1 MPDWFS
7 VTTVSA
13 HDVAAHDVAAHDV
26 PHDVDETS
34 PDEALPQDVSEHS
47 GASAAGDVIA
57 ATQRSPDEPKQRARY
72 STRWPAGMPEGP
84 EPPDDTAGLSVN
96 QWVLLISLGV
106 LVFVGAALAT
116 GLVIGRVLRDP
127 AATRASAAVP
137 AGSTLAAAQL
147 QTASGRDRVDPRSV
161 SAERESGVSSLL
173 DAGPGAGDRA
183 PGFQLETLEGDVLSL
198 AALEGR
204 VVVVNFWATWCNWCK
219 YELPALQAVHEKYK
233 DEGLVVLGVD
243 VEEPGPLVEAYAER
257 YGLSFP
263 IVLDVAGAASE
274 AYKVRGLPM
283 TFFVDRS
290 GAIVR
295 VKRGAMREDELELYV
310 RNALAGD

>member
-1 MPDWFS
+1 MPEWFS
-7 VTTVSA
+7 VTTVS
-13 HDVAAHDVAAHDV
+13 AHDV

-34 PDEALPQDVSEHS
+34 PDEALPQDVSGHS

-72 STRWPAGMPEGP
+72 STRWPAGIPEGEGP
-84 EPPDDTAGLSVN
+84 EPPDDTARLSVN

-106 LVFVGAALAT
+106 IVFVGAALAT

-127 AATRASAAVP
+127 RAPRASAAVP
-137 AGSTLAAAQL
+137 AGSTLASAQL

-161 SAERESGVSSLL
+161 SDGRESGVSSLL
-173 DAGPGAGDRA
+173 DAGPGSGDRA

-219 YELPALQAVHEKYK
+219 YELPALQVVHEKYK
-233 DEGLVVLGVD
+233 DEGLIVLGVD

-263 IVLDVAGAASE
+263 IVLDVEGTAAE

-283 TFFVDRS
+283 TFFIDRS
-290 GAIVR
+290 GTIVR
-295 VKRGAMREDELELYV
+295 VKRGAMREDELELHV